1 MQTSSRQ
8 SYRQTER
15 QTDRETDHKARE
27 ASTSSPVLDVH
38 DAGTAVLS
46 QLEGV
51 LVQLFAQLAHVVAQ
65 LVLDLV
71 QLRPGL
77 RGDLHQVEAGLD
89 VPVHRHLARLV
100 LAVRQLLDDR
110 AGHGRG
116 GVHVEVDPPSSLQLL
131 RRGGLLR
138 RGRKG
143 LLVRV
148 AAAALPA
155 GAVRGR
161 GERVSAIGGGRA
173 GSTGFVAVVAADA
186 AGGAA
191 VAVVAVAV
199 LDAQAERVEG
209 REGQRRRLVGQH
221 VAQSV
226 RG

>member
-1 MQTSSRQ
+1 M
-8 SYRQTER
+8 
-15 QTDRETDHKARE
+15 
-27 ASTSSPVLDVH
+27 L
-38 DAGTAVLS
+38 G

-51 LVQLFAQLAHVVAQ
+51 LVQLLAQLAHVVAQ

-116 GVHVEVDPPSSLQLL
+116 GVHVEVDPPSRLQLL

-138 RGRKG
+138 RGRQG

-148 AAAALPA
+148 AAAALPV

-161 GERVSAIGGGRA
+161 GERVSALGGGRA
-173 GSTGFVAVVAADA
+173 GSTGFVAVVAAAVVAADA

-191 VAVVAVAV
+191 VAVAV

-221 VAQSV
+221 VTQSV
-226 RG
+226 SG